1 MDTNKYAKIRE
12 IISNTNILSFSIV
25 DSKDID
31 NFLSRINV
39 FMRVAETLIKPPKCD
54 RNVE

>member
-1 MDTNKYAKIRE
+1 MDTNKYAKILE
-12 IISNTNILSFSIV
+12 IINTNILSFSIV